1 MSGTAERR
9 RRKRRRRALSL
20 TAHPPSYG
28 DNGSMQRGGGAR
40 RGPCCSCI
48 TSSSPLETIHLNHER
63 TSGGGGRPSSLLS
76 PLGLLGWSRG
86 PSCPLLHLK
95 AFLYVPCMTQKG
107 LAGDSPDILELLSL
121 DVCSFGVTVCTHFVK
136 DNTKGL
142 LNPAPTERKEG
153 CWLVGASGDGGGGV
167 VRKKAPPIILA
178 KHASHFSPLP
188 PICCGD
194 RGGRRERQTEG
205 ASLELPRPPLH
216 NAKEPTKG
224 RENLISS
231 S

>member
-63 TSGGGGRPSSLLS
+63 TSGGGGRPSSILS

-121 DVCSFGVTVCTHFVK
+121 SMCVHS
-136 DNTKGL
+136 
-142 LNPAPTERKEG
+142 
-153 CWLVGASGDGGGGV
+153 
-167 VRKKAPPIILA
+167 
-178 KHASHFSPLP
+178 
-188 PICCGD
+188 
-194 RGGRRERQTEG
+194 
-205 ASLELPRPPLH
+205 ASLFAHTLSRI
-216 NAKEPTKG
+216 TQKG
-224 RENLISS
+224 C
-231 S
+231 